1 MLNLPQIEI
10 KKTGKKIEV
19 TATQNGAL
27 FPDRTEWLEIS
38 AHKYLSRHPEL
49 SRREIIIY
57 LLWLIRD
64 KDFVVFEFGNN
75 PWNYIQFIKTGENL
89 DFDFPYS
96 IKLGT
101 RTHMVD
107 RVELILKRYGFTR
120 FVTPLTFKTLHYS
133 DSSFNSMVT
142 LDASFG
148 IRRNDLAAD
157 VTLAIAAEIFRQ
169 PLDGQWK
176 VILGTQRGM
185 DG

>member
-1 MLNLPQIEI
+1 MINLPQIRI
-10 KKTGKKIEV
+10 KRAGMKLSVELSIKGD
-19 TATQNGAL
+19 L
-27 FPDRTEWLEIS
+27 FPSRDEWLELN
-38 AHKYLSRHPEL
+38 AHKYLSKHPQL
-49 SRREIIIY
+49 SRKDIITY

-64 KDFVVFEFGNN
+64 KDFVVFEFGDN

-120 FVTPLTFKTLHYS
+120 FVTPLTLKTLHYS
-133 DSSFNSMVT
+133 DSSFNSMVA